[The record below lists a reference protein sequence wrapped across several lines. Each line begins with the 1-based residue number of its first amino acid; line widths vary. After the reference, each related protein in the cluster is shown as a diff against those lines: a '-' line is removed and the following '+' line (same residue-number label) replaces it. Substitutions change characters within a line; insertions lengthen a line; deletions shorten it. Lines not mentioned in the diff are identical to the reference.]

1 MKDNEQTTYSEMEFN
16 AIMENCKDN
25 FQHSLCLKIL
35 CNFGLTISE
44 AINIKN
50 KDIDLEKKEIKI
62 YPWKKCFRSRALPI
76 PEDLLPSIRIQMGQ
90 RDGDEYFLVGRKNS
104 QLHPKTIEKIL
115 IKTQKKLGIRVTLTK
130 IRQTVINNL
139 IGLGW
144 GLKAIRKFLGHAR
157 MRTIKKIIEEK
168 NLNPPRFY

>member
-16 AIMENCKDN
+16 AIMENCRDN

-62 YPWKKCFRSRALPI
+62 YPWK
-76 PEDLLPSIRIQMGQ
+76 
-90 RDGDEYFLVGRKNS
+90 
-104 QLHPKTIEKIL
+104 
-115 IKTQKKLGIRVTLTK
+115 
-130 IRQTVINNL
+130 
-139 IGLGW
+139 
-144 GLKAIRKFLGHAR
+144 
-157 MRTIKKIIEEK
+157 
-168 NLNPPRFY
+168 